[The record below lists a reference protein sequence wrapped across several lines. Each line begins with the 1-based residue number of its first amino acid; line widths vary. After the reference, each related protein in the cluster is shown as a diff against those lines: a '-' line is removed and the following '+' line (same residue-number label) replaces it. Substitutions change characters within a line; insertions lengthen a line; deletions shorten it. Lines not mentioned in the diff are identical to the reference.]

1 MTGKRTRMA
10 DAVPPRRVSEEDL
23 GFLER
28 AVELG
33 RRGWGR
39 VSPNP
44 MVGCVVVRDGEV
56 VGEGWHRELGG
67 PHAEVYALAEAGER
81 ARDAT
86 AYTSL
91 EPCAHTG
98 RTPPCTRALLD
109 AGVVRVVFGA
119 ADPGVGA
126 GGAAVLRATGM
137 RVVGPAFSSARA
149 ASHNPAFFHVAR
161 TGTPYVALKLALS
174 LDGRISRAGE
184 QTGLTG
190 PPAREHVHYLR
201 AGFDAIMVG
210 ANTMKIDDPRLTA
223 RGWPEPRRAPDRI
236 VLDSRARLAP
246 NARLL
251 RDDDGGRV
259 RIFTGADATGD
270 RVRGLRRRGAT
281 VHAVPH
287 AAARG
292 VPNAEGRSRGRAR
305 DAAARPPGGLD
316 LGAVLDTCFRE
327 GLTSILCEGGVGCS
341 PPPSCARD
349 ACSASTSSWP
359 RAPSEPARFRPSR
372 GWTTRSGRG
381 WRPAGPPA
389 AFGRDLL
396 WVLDRDS

>member
-1 MTGKRTRMA
+1 MSEQGTRVL
-10 DAVPPRRVSEEDL
+10 DPVPGPGVSEEDL
-23 GFLER
+23 SFLER

-44 MVGCVVVRDGEV
+44 MVGCVVVQKGEV

-67 PHAEVYALAEAGER
+67 PHAEVHALAEAGER

-98 RTPPCTRALLD
+98 RTPPCTGALLD
-109 AGVVRVVFGA
+109 AGITRVVVGA
-119 ADPGVGA
+119 ADPGAGA
-126 GGAAVLRATGM
+126 GGAAVLRAAGM
-137 RVVGPAFSSARA
+137 RVDGPAFSSARA
-149 ASHNPAFFHVAR
+149 ASHNPAFFHVAH
-161 TGTPYVALKLALS
+161 TGAPYVALKLALS

-190 PPAREHVHYLR
+190 LPAREHVHYLR

-223 RGWPEPRRAPDRI
+223 RGRPEPRRAPDRI
-236 VLDSRARLAP
+236 VLDSRARMAP
-246 NARLL
+246 DARLL
-251 RDDDGGRV
+251 HEDDEGRV
-259 RIFTGADATGD
+259 RIFTGVDAAAD
-270 RVRGLRRRGAT
+270 RVRVLRRRGAT
-281 VHAVPH
+281 VHAVPY
-287 AAARG
+287 AAAQG
-292 VPNAEGRSRGRAR
+292 VPEPDGRSRRRAC
-305 DAAARPPGGLD
+305 DAAAPSTGRLD

-327 GLTSILCEGGVGCS
+327 GLTSLLCEGGGVL
-341 PPPSCARD
+341 
-349 ACSASTSSWP
+349 ASSLL
-359 RAPSEPARFRPSR
+359 REERVQRLYLFLAPLTLGSGSVPAFP
-372 GWTTRSGRG
+372 GLDEAAWAA

-396 WVLDRDS
+396 WVLDRDG

>member
-1 MTGKRTRMA
+1 MTERGTRVGEP
-10 DAVPPRRVSEEDL
+10 VPERISEEDL

-44 MVGCVVVRDGEV
+44 MVGCVVVRGGEV

-67 PHAEVYALAEAGER
+67 PHAEVHALAEAGGR

-98 RTPPCTRALLD
+98 RTPPCTRTLLD
-109 AGVVRVVFGA
+109 AGVARVVFGA
-119 ADPGVGA
+119 ADPGAGA
-126 GGAAVLRATGM
+126 GGAAVLRASGM
-137 RVVGPAFSSARA
+137 RVDGPAFSSARA
-149 ASHNPAFFHVAR
+149 ASDNPAFFHVAR
-161 TGTPYVALKLALS
+161 TATPWVALKLALS
-174 LDGRISRAGE
+174 LDGYISRAGE

-190 PPAREHVHYLR
+190 SPARRHVHYLR

-223 RGWPEPRRAPDRI
+223 RGRPEPRRAPDRI
-236 VLDSRARLAP
+236 VLDSRACMSP
-246 NARLL
+246 EARLL
-251 RDDDGGRV
+251 RDGGGGRV
-259 RIFTGADATGD
+259 RVFTGADAPGD
-270 RVRGLRRRGAT
+270 RVRVLRKRGAT

-287 AAARG
+287 SAARRASSPD
-292 VPNAEGRSRGRAR
+292 VRSRRQAR
-305 DAAARPPGGLD
+305 DAAARPRSGLD
-316 LGAVLDTCFRE
+316 LDAVLNICYRE
-327 GLTSILCEGGVGCS
+327 GLGSVLCEGGGVL
-341 PPPSCARD
+341 
-349 ACSASTSSWP
+349 ASSLLREGRAHRLYLFLAP
-359 RAPSEPARFRPSR
+359 RTLGSGSVPAFP
-372 GWTTRSGRG
+372 GLDDPAWEG
-381 WRPAGPPA
+381 WRPAAPPT

-396 WVLDRDS
+396 WVLDRDG